1 MANVNAPFGLR
12 PVRFLSG
19 APYNGQCNFYFAT
32 GASGVIGPGD
42 PVKLAGSANTSEIKG
57 YQAGTLPTVALAS
70 GGTGNEILGV
80 CVGVL
85 ADTRDSLIYRET
97 STDRVIM
104 VADDPQIIY
113 QCQEDGASTAFAAV
127 DVSQFV
133 CLASATGS
141 TVTGQS
147 AWTLAT
153 GTAPNTTAAFQLI
166 LLRLSAIPNNAIGQY
181 GVWDVMINNHQL
193 ANIADAGRFT
203 PA

>member
-12 PVRFLSG
+12 PVRYLSG
-19 APYNGQCNFYFAT
+19 APWNGQVQYYFAT

-57 YQAGTLPTVALAS
+57 FQAGTLPTVALAS
-70 GGTGNEILGV
+70 AGTGNEILGV

-104 VADDPQIIY
+104 VVDDPQVIF
-113 QCQEDGASTAFAAV
+113 QCQEDGASTAFAAT

-133 CLASATGS
+133 CLASGTGS

-153 GTAPNTTAAFQLI
+153 GTAPNTTAGFQLM
-166 LLRLSAIPNNAIGQY
+166 LMRLSAIPNNAIGQY
-181 GVWDVMINNHQL
+181 AVWDVMINNHQL
-193 ANIADAGRFT
+193 ANIADGGRFT